1 MNPSFFSRTFRRLSA
16 LRHTFIVLGLLG
28 TGVFSASALADDWIV
43 NIYTLSGMPKRLI
56 AVDKSRQQLSVY
68 ERSSPLRE
76 VYNSSCTT
84 GQRTGAKM
92 LSGDLRTPEG
102 LYFVV
107 NKIGARLDF
116 MEYGDIAY
124 ALNYPNP
131 MDRLAGK
138 TGYGI
143 WIHSR
148 GRDIT
153 PTETKGCVA
162 VNLKDMDQLAPQLM
176 SGTPVV
182 LAENILADAS
192 AASDPGQAKILALL
206 EKKTRQW
213 NAAWAG
219 RSKSFFD
226 FYDGPTYTRAQGN
239 ENFAAFKALK
249 ERLFSTLPWI
259 HIIHGDIQV
268 MQGPDY
274 WVSWFNQYYRAPNLA
289 TEGVRRLYWK
299 PNEQGE
305 LRIVGMEWIPLNL
318 GMETAYLETITP
330 AVTGFIE
337 TWRAA
342 WEKGDIKNYMTSY
355 APDARQHP
363 RQGAA
368 SIEQHKR
375 ATWAGKKPKSV
386 KLTGLRVKMLQTGV
400 SVDMT
405 QEYEDTSGYRDR
417 GTKTLLLYP
426 RGSGW
431 VIASED
437 WSALPK

>member
-1 MNPSFFSRTFRRLSA
+1 MKLPFPHHPLRQARYRLPFVLALCALFVSSA
-16 LRHTFIVLGLLG
+16 R
-28 TGVFSASALADDWIV
+28 ADDWVV
-43 NIYTLSGMPKRLI
+43 NMGAMTNAPKRVV
-56 AVDKSRQQLSVY
+56 AVDKGRQQLFVY
-68 ERSSPLRE
+68 ERSSPWQA
-76 VYNSSCTT
+76 VYDTQCTT
-84 GQRTGAKM
+84 GQRGGAKM
-92 LSGDLRTPEG
+92 ISGDLRTPEG

-107 NKIGARLDF
+107 GKIGAKLDF

-124 ALNYPNP
+124 GLNYPNP
-131 MDRLAGK
+131 IDRLAGK

-153 PTETKGCVA
+153 PTETRGCIA
-162 VNLKDMDQLAPQLM
+162 VNLGDMDKLATQLAA
-176 SGTPVV
+176 GTPVI
-182 LAENILADAS
+182 LAETLTTATDAS
-192 AASDPGQAKILALL
+192 TDDAGKADREAILSLI

-226 FYDGPTYTRAQGN
+226 FYDGPSYTKAQEN
-239 ENFAAFKALK
+239 ETFQSFKSSK

-289 TEGVRRLYWK
+289 TEGIRRLYWK
-299 PNEQGE
+299 VNDQGE

-318 GMETAYLETITP
+318 GMETAYLESIAP
-330 AVTGFIE
+330 GVTAFIE
-337 TWRAA
+337 TWRSA
-342 WEKGDIKNYMTSY
+342 WQRGDIKNYMAAY
-355 APDARQHP
+355 APNAKQNP

-368 SIEQHKR
+368 AIEQHKR
-375 ATWAGKKPKSV
+375 STWTNKKPKVV
-386 KLTGLRVKMLQTGV
+386 KLTGLRVKMLQSGV

-405 QEYEDTSGYRDR
+405 QEYEDTSGYKDR
-417 GTKTLLLYP
+417 GVKTLMLYP
-426 RGSGW
+426 KGGEW

-437 WSALPK
+437 WSAVPK

>member
-1 MNPSFFSRTFRRLSA
+1 MKLFYPLKLARWFCRVLPFALALTSSA
-16 LRHTFIVLGLLG
+16 
-28 TGVFSASALADDWIV
+28 AYADDWTV
-43 NIYTLSGMPKRLI
+43 NVNDIPNAARRVI
-56 AVDKSRQQLSVY
+56 AVDKGRQQLHVF
-68 ERSSPLRE
+68 EASSPWQK
-76 VYNSSCTT
+76 VYDSQCTT
-84 GQRTGAKM
+84 GQRIGAKM
-92 LSGDLRTPEG
+92 VSGDLRTPEG

-107 NKIGARLDF
+107 GKIGAKLDF

-124 ALNYPNP
+124 GLNYPNP

-138 TGYGI
+138 TGHGI

-162 VNLKDMDQLAPQLM
+162 VNLGDMDNLAPRLTV
-176 SGTPVV
+176 GTPVV
-182 LAENILADAS
+182 LAETIVSDAS
-192 AASDPGQAKILALL
+192 APASEEQKSVLALI

-219 RSKSFFD
+219 RSKAFFD
-226 FYDGPTYTRAQGN
+226 FYDGPSYTKAQKD
-239 ENFAAFKALK
+239 ETFQAFKSQK

-299 PNEQGE
+299 TNAEGE
-305 LRIVGMEWIPLNL
+305 LRIVGMEWIPANM
-318 GMETAYLETITP
+318 GMETAYLETIAP
-330 AVTGFIE
+330 GVTTFIE
-337 TWRAA
+337 NWRSA
-342 WEKGDIKNYMTSY
+342 WQKGDIKNYIACYSD
-355 APDARQHP
+355 DARQTP

-375 ATWAGKKPKSV
+375 ATWASKKPKIV
-386 KLTGLRVKMLQTGV
+386 KLTGLRVKMLQNGV

-405 QEYEDTSGYRDR
+405 QEYEDSSGYKDR
-417 GTKTLLLYP
+417 GVKTLLLYP
-426 RGSGW
+426 KGSGW
-431 VIASED
+431 TIASEE
-437 WSALPK
+437 WSTLPK